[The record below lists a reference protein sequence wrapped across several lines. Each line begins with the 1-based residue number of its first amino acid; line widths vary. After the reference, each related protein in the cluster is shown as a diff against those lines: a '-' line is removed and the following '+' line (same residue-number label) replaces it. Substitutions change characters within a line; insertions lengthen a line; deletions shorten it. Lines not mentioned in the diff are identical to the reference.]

1 MASIKGYEVESKKV
15 PTSKVHFNDWNPKQ
29 KRTVE
34 YEKVKESVRLNGQI
48 APILVREIKDGYE
61 VLDGEQRFT
70 AIKDLGL
77 EETWIANLGKVKDAE
92 AKSLTIWMEQNVPF
106 DDKLLGDLLLEL
118 KGQVE
123 LPYTDAEIELISG
136 VFANEDEDEEEDSLP
151 EDPTIRWSL
160 SFYKEDIAQ
169 VKETYKTALESLSGS
184 TEAINKAI
192 IETIDIEKVKAKL
205 EEKDESDNS

>member
-1 MASIKGYEVESKKV
+1 MASIKGYKVDSKTV
-15 PTSKVHFNDWNPKQ
+15 PVSEVHFNDWNPKQ

-34 YEKVKESVRLNGQI
+34 YEKVKESVKLNGQL
-48 APILVREIKDGYE
+48 APIVVREIKDGYE

-77 EETWIANLGKVKDAE
+77 KEVWIANLGKVKDAD

-136 VFANEDEDEEEDSLP
+136 VFADEDETEEDEESLP
-151 EDPTIRWSL
+151 EDPTIKWSL
-160 SFYKEDIAQ
+160 SFYKEDIAM
-169 VKETYKTALESLSGS
+169 VKQTYKTALESLTGS
-184 TEAINKAI
+184 TEDINRAI
-192 IETIDIEKVKAKL
+192 IQTIDVEKVKAKL
-205 EEKDESDNS
+205 EEKE